1 MKCMAYKQSA
11 QSRLA
16 DDYATFGIKLC
27 AVALNNLYGFGPKR
41 LDALQTKI
49 NRILDKEFIQ
59 GAMRY
64 SKDYQQNFELA
75 IQRLDDRIQQIYE
88 GN

>member
-16 DDYATFGIKLC
+16 DDYVTFGIKLC

-41 LDALQTKI
+41 LDALQTEI
-49 NRILDKEFIQ
+49 NRLIDEEFIK

-64 SKDYQQNFELA
+64 SKDYQQNVELA
-75 IQRLDDRIQQIYE
+75 MQRLDDRIQQIY
-88 GN
+88 GGD

>member
-1 MKCMAYKQSA
+1 M
-11 QSRLA
+11 
-16 DDYATFGIKLC
+16 
-27 AVALNNLYGFGPKR
+27 ALNNLYGFGPKR
-41 LDALQTKI
+41 LDALQTEI